1 MWSSRLC
8 WELLESGEV
17 GFTLGCAGKSKKPH
31 AKVEDRLNTEVPETF
46 SSSPSS
52 PPDSCLPS
60 IVCRV
65 SIPETWAKF
74 SNDNIRHTQNMRA
87 NSIRLR
93 EEAEHL
99 FETLSDQ
106 LWRQFTNTNLAFNA
120 RISEETD
127 VKNKLQT
134 QLAKVSRRD
143 TQVLNRSSLREGCE
157 LPR

>member
-1 MWSSRLC
+1 MHRNI
-8 WELLESGEV
+8 EE
-17 GFTLGCAGKSKKPH
+17 PH
-31 AKVEDRLNTEVPETF
+31 AKVQDPLNAEVPKPA
-46 SSSPSS
+46 SSPQSL
-52 PPDSCLPS
+52 PDFSFVLDFCS
-60 IVCRV
+60 VCV
-65 SIPETWAKF
+65 PESWAKF
-74 SNDNIRHTQNMRA
+74 SNDNIRHSQNMRA

-106 LWRQFTNTNLAFNA
+106 MWKQFTNTNLAFNE

-134 QLAKVSRRD
+134 QLAKVSRWCIQVS
-143 TQVLNRSSLREGCE
+143 TQALKGSDLPCGLQPVQSKGGCG